1 MGTSARVER
10 RLKHRALRLREIL
23 QPVSV
28 LAVRAG
34 PARVVRAAVRAR
46 ARGESVQTRAAR
58 ARRGPRQRAVRRR
71 LREGDCPYEATSGWS
86 SKASEAELKG
96 IGRASEKSKTS
107 PASSFGLSTN
117 SLSSSYR
124 CTLGGHGR
132 FALWLP
138 RMTQNPPS
146 PGFVGV
152 NATLA
157 ARSRLYIF
165 PPSNAYASSSHLRE

>member
-1 MGTSARVER
+1 MTAREGPWAGDVRER
-10 RLKHRALRLREIL
+10 HGVHHAD
-23 QPVSV
+23 
-28 LAVRAG
+28 AVAPWDR
-34 PARVVRAAVRAR
+34 RVVREGRAFVAVH
-46 ARGESVQTRAAR
+46 GSV
-58 ARRGPRQRAVRRR
+58 PCVV
-71 LREGDCPYEATSGWS
+71 
-86 SKASEAELKG
+86 
-96 IGRASEKSKTS
+96 ASEKSKTS

-117 SLSSSYR
+117 SLSASYR

-157 ARSRLYIF
+157 ARRRLYIF
-165 PPSNAYASSSHLRE
+165 PPSYA